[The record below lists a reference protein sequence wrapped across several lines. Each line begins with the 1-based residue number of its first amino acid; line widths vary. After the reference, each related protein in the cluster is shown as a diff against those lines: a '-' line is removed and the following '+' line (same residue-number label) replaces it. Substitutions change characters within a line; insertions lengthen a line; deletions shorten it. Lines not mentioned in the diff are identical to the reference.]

1 MNFHFPFTVKL
12 PEFGCF
18 CQPEEGEVLLRS
30 APLFGGLSLRLR
42 GGGLERR
49 GHLDQ
54 RLDGMRSCCGN
65 EAGACW
71 GINLGINLGDLLFQ

>member
-18 CQPEEGEVLLRS
+18 CQAEEGEVLLRS
-30 APLFGGLSLRLR
+30 APLFGGLSLWLR

-54 RLDGMRSCCGN
+54 RLDGKWLGHVAVEMGLGHV
-65 EAGACW
+65 GAST
-71 GINLGINLGDLLFQ
+71 